1 MTIKISQKDGN
12 WQFGTIGGVMF
23 NVKIY
28 DEPSDFGVNNGKIS
42 KLWLDGMANYD
53 RGWDRIPQ
61 TPKAIQR
68 VKELVEYF
76 DKQ

>member
-1 MTIKISQKDGN
+1 MTIKITKSDGN

-23 NVKIY
+23 NAKVY
-28 DEPSDFGVNNGKIS
+28 DEPSDFGINNGKIS
-42 KLWLDGMANYD
+42 KLWIDGMANYD
-53 RGWDRIPQ
+53 RCWDKIPQ

-76 DKQ
+76 DQQ